1 MSAGSSI
8 EWTQATWNPVA
19 GCTPVSPGCL
29 NCYAA
34 RMALRLEA
42 CGEVNGCAKYIGT
55 AKRAKDGRP
64 VFTGTINLD
73 EGALDLPRSWR
84 KPRRIFVNSMSD
96 LFHEKV
102 DPEFIKRV
110 FKVMVECPQ
119 HDFQVLTKRPERARS
134 LADQLPWPGNVWMG
148 TSVESAMYTHRITD
162 LQHIPAQIRFLSCE
176 PLLGPIPKLPVKGI
190 HWVIVGGESGP
201 GARPMEKE
209 WVTQI
214 RDRCLDQEVAF
225 FFKQWGGVQK
235 SKTGRSLDRREW
247 NGMPMEGSKRGADRV
262 AKAV

>member
-1 MSAGSSI
+1 
-8 EWTQATWNPVA
+8 
-19 GCTPVSPGCL
+19 
-29 NCYAA
+29 
-34 RMALRLEA
+34 
-42 CGEVNGCAKYIGT
+42 
-55 AKRAKDGRP
+55 
-64 VFTGTINLD
+64 
-73 EGALDLPRSWR
+73 
-84 KPRRIFVNSMSD
+84 MSD

-102 DPEFIKRV
+102 DPDFIKRV

-119 HDFQVLTKRPERARS
+119 HDFQVLTKRPERARA
-134 LADQLPWPGNVWMG
+134 LADQLPGPGNVWMG